1 MRHSAFPRFKKLLIV
16 CLIII
21 VLLAGVVFAIRL
33 YNQNKYQSAYSLA
46 SPTYYKSPS
55 DLSLYPTELEGV
67 TVTHVDQKAAQGF
80 HFVPKELKHKG
91 VIVVF
96 GGSEGTPGYDQAK
109 IFAQNGYEV
118 FSMFMFGQPNQPKT
132 LTKIPLEQFEDI
144 LSVINTEAVSET
156 PITVF
161 GASKGAEYA
170 LNLAAK
176 YSEID
181 HLILVSPAAYTFA
194 GLDFSQYASSWTWN
208 GNELPYIDLKRS
220 SLPIFLSGMVVPQVI
235 NSPVRYKGIY
245 TSAINTDQ
253 NKEDKHIPVKET
265 TAQILLIAGQEDQ
278 MWDSPSMAALI
289 QKERPENTTLQIYED
304 AGHVFIGN
312 GVMTSGNMLLRVG
325 GTEEGNKKAQEESN
339 RLMLKKLSQ
348 WHH

>member
-1 MRHSAFPRFKKLLIV
+1 
-16 CLIII
+16 
-21 VLLAGVVFAIRL
+21 
-33 YNQNKYQSAYSLA
+33 
-46 SPTYYKSPS
+46 
-55 DLSLYPTELEGV
+55 
-67 TVTHVDQKAAQGF
+67 
-80 HFVPKELKHKG
+80 
-91 VIVVF
+91 
-96 GGSEGTPGYDQAK
+96 
-109 IFAQNGYEV
+109 
-118 FSMFMFGQPNQPKT
+118 MFGQPNQSKT

-170 LNLAAK
+170 LNLAVK

-181 HLILVSPAAYTFA
+181 YLILVSPSAYTFA

-208 GNELPYIDLKRS
+208 GNELPYIDLKGS
-220 SLPIFLSGMVVPQVI
+220 SLPIFLSDMVVPQVI
-235 NSPVRYKGIY
+235 NSPVRYKPIY

-289 QKERPENTTLQIYED
+289 QKERPENTTLQIYEA

-312 GVMTSGNMLLRVG
+312 GVMTFGNMLLRVG
-325 GTEEGNKKAQEESN
+325 GTEEGNKKA
-339 RLMLKKLSQ
+339 
-348 WHH
+348 